1 MHFVVVLQGS
11 FVFNMDII
19 KDTCLKVGFL
29 LKNLTQIVP
38 MVIRFKIGFRFA
50 KERKFFVAEIID
62 ECGFFQWIENG

>member
-1 MHFVVVLQGS
+1 MHFVVVLQDS

-29 LKNLTQIVP
+29 LKNLTEIVP

-50 KERKFFVAEIID
+50 KERKKVL
-62 ECGFFQWIENG
+62 CC